1 MLVDQTIA
9 KVLEHGL
16 HQGADFAEVFIEDSV
31 SRSLD
36 LLDRKIDQI
45 NSGNSYGIGIRLLFG
60 HESCYGYSSDPDPA
74 GQPFFRSQI
83 SLLAADIRPGQSDL
97 VGHGDTRTRRHH
109 TVARLD

>member
-1 MLVDQTIA
+1 MNKDLLPHWLEVFPLASRRTHRSQYFSISPTHLSRIAMLADQTIA

-16 HQGADFAEVFIEDSV
+16 RQGADFAEVFIEDSV

-74 GQPFFRSQI
+74 G
-83 SLLAADIRPGQSDL
+83 LL
-97 VGHGDTRTRRHH
+97 
-109 TVARLD
+109 

>member
-1 MLVDQTIA
+1 MLADQTIA

-16 HQGADFAEVFIEDSV
+16 RQGADFAEVFIEDSV

-60 HESCYGYSSDPDPA
+60 HESCYGYRSDPDPA
-74 GQPFFRSQI
+74 G
-83 SLLAADIRPGQSDL
+83 LLQL
-97 VGHGDTRTRRHH
+97 TENL
-109 TVARLD
+109 ARLRWSVGWKLSKRLKTKLPK

>member
-1 MLVDQTIA
+1 MLADQTIA

-16 HQGADFAEVFIEDSV
+16 RQGADFAEVFIEDSV

-74 GQPFFRSQI
+74 GLLQLTENLARSKRGVGRVTPKDLRRAPVNDQHQI
-83 SLLAADIRPGQSDL
+83 LSLI
-97 VGHGDTRTRRHH
+97 HI
-109 TVARLD
+109 